1 MAAGKTLESSLTRYI
16 LEVEFYFWC
25 EIKIEV
31 KGDRKFLIFAIR
43 RMEEALKREDFEK
56 ISFGDKTRSSV
67 LDISRLW

>member
-16 LEVEFYFWC
+16 LKVEFYFWC